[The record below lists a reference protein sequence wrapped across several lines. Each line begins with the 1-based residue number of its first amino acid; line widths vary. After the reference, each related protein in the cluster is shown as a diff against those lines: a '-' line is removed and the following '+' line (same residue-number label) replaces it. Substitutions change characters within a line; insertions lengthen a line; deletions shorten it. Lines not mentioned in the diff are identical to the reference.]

1 MPNLTKI
8 ASDLRYVNQGA
19 VLVYSSENERIG
31 NGGPPEYEDSE
42 NEIIQTI
49 SKPKTGGSTE
59 SSLYTVNGDGTIT
72 LSPNSDFYT
81 NNGDGTITLN
91 HSYTSN
97 GDGTY
102 KIGT

>member
-31 NGGPPEYEDSE
+31 NGGPPESEDSE
-42 NEIIQTI
+42 NERIQTI
-49 SKPKTGGSTE
+49 SKSAGADEST
-59 SSLYTVNGDGTIT
+59 LYSINGDGTVT
-72 LSPNSDFYT
+72 LSSNSDFYT
-81 NNGDGTITLN
+81 DNGDGTITLN

-102 KIGT
+102 EIGN

>member
-31 NGGPPEYEDSE
+31 NGGPPESEDSE
-42 NEIIQTI
+42 NERIQTI
-49 SKPKTGGSTE
+49 SKPKTGGADGT
-59 SSLYTVNGDGTIT
+59 SLYTLNGDGTAT
-72 LSPNSDFYT
+72 LAPNADFYT
-81 NNGDGTITLN
+81 DNGDGTITLN
-91 HSYTSN
+91 HSYASL

-102 KIGT
+102 EIGN